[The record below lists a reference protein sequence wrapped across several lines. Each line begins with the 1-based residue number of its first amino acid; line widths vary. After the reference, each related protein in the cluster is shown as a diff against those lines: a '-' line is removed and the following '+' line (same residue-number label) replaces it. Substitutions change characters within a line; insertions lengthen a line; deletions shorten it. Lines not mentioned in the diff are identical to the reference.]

1 MRPPIGIYTISGG
14 RALIGA
20 LAGMRGRLAEGRNEI
35 KCARCQL
42 PALAAKDIPAGLAD
56 PGYVRA
62 TGVRAFGR

>member
-1 MRPPIGIYTISGG
+1 MPKTTPKPQLTAVTALNPWCCPADGRIG
-14 RALIGA
+14 
-20 LAGMRGRLAEGRNEI
+20 I

-62 TGVRAFGR
+62 AGVRAFGW